1 MITDIKL
8 MLSNLIFG
16 IQNLKKKNLK
26 KNSLANKNSI
36 PVFMGTPSG

>member
-16 IQNLKKKNLK
+16 IQNLKKKKFEK
-26 KNSLANKNSI
+26 KFLGKQKFHTRLHGNS
-36 PVFMGTPSG
+36 